1 MLIKTANKIRLVD
14 LHASGCS
21 HRDFVLRAIACWIFL
36 PDVYAC

>member
-1 MLIKTANKIRLVD
+1 MLVKTANKIRLLD

-21 HRDFVLRAIACWIFL
+21 HRDFVLYAIGYWISL